1 MKTIRNL
8 CLAAL
13 AALLLAP
20 AVQAQDLP
28 RFEKMVRQ
36 LSGAK
41 YQGRGYARDGVRKAG
56 KYIAREFQKSGVD
69 AVTLQ
74 SFTLDIN
81 TFSAKCKRM

>member
-56 KYIAREFQKSGVD
+56 KYIAREFK
-69 AVTLQ
+69 
-74 SFTLDIN
+74 
-81 TFSAKCKRM
+81 